1 MRFQKNKQMKK
12 IKLIVLLIWIS
23 NFAFAQNKEFKQA
36 KDYFY
41 IYQASRKIADLEKAN
56 ENIKVALASD
66 KLANDPSVNYYN
78 GLINKTYYDA
88 VALKN
93 PEWVYTA
100 YNSLKKALTLNP
112 KFEDKEQ
119 AITLIKYL
127 GFDMYGIGI
136 EQFNAKNNDK
146 AFEAYKNLMDLNNF
160 LGSIGEKLALT
171 DPNTKELAEVKTSD
185 IINNYVVFA
194 TNANKKE
201 EALAVLRKEIVTSP
215 SEVKYL
221 QIMQLLQ
228 DNPDKTEY
236 KKWLQE
242 AMVKYP
248 NNVDIIIADINFN
261 IAEKNTALAIEK
273 LNKIIS
279 LDPKNKQYYLL
290 LGNLYEKQKDMVNAK
305 KTYKSGLEIAPEDY
319 EMNYNCG
326 AVSYNEAVNAY
337 NSSKNVKTKTNNY
350 LTFFAESKKYFEK
363 CKALRPEKSEVDTLI
378 KKINEIK

>member
-1 MRFQKNKQMKK
+1 MKK
-12 IKLIVLLIWIS
+12 IKLIIFITCFF
-23 NFAFAQNKEFKQA
+23 NIAFAQNKELKQA
-36 KDYFY
+36 KDYLF

-56 ENIKVALASD
+56 ENIKIAIASE
-66 KLANDPSVNYYN
+66 KLANDPTTLYFH

-93 PEWVYTA
+93 PELIYTG
-100 YNSLKKALTLNP
+100 YNSMKKALTLNP

-119 AITLIKYL
+119 AITFIKYM

-146 AFEAYKNLMDLNNF
+146 AFEAYKNLMDLNQF
-160 LGSIGEKLALT
+160 LNSIGEKLALT

-194 TNANKKE
+194 SNANKKE
-201 EALAVLRKEIVTSP
+201 EALAVLRKEVVSNP

-221 QIMQLLQ
+221 QITQLLQ

-242 AMVKYP
+242 GVAKFP
-248 NNVDIIIADINFN
+248 NNVDLIIADINFN
-261 IAEKNTALAIEK
+261 IAEKNTTVAIEK

-279 LDPKNKQYYLL
+279 LDPKNKQYYML
-290 LGNLYEKQKDMVNAK
+290 LGNIYENQKDLANAK

-319 EMNYNCG
+319 DLNYNCG
-326 AVSYNEAVNAY
+326 AVLYNEAVNVY
-337 NSSKNVKTKTNNY
+337 NASKNTKGKTNPY
-350 LTFFAESKKYFEK
+350 APIFAECKKYFEK
-363 CKALRPEKSEVDTLI
+363 CKALRPEKSEVDNLI
-378 KKINEIK
+378 KKINDIK